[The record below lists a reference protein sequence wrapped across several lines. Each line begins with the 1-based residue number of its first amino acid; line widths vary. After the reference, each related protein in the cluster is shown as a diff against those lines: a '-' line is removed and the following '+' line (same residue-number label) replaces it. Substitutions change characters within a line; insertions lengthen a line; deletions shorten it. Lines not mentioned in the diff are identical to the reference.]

1 MNEENEKSVNE
12 VTDMGEDISPDEGN
26 GDASD
31 NADAADGANGADAAD
46 IHALEEQVAALT
58 AENVRLRNQLFC
70 EREGI
75 PRELAD
81 DIICAASA
89 RAVGGVSFKEA
100 AREIFGRISKF
111 GGSGQKIST
120 GVRSRREGNGDDVL
134 RRAFGLK

>member
-12 VTDMGEDISPDEGN
+12 ITDMGGDISPDDGN
-26 GDASD
+26 GDVD
-31 NADAADGANGADAAD
+31 VADVADVANAAD
-46 IHALEEQVAALT
+46 IHALEEKVAALT
-58 AENVRLRNQLFC
+58 AENAKLRNQLFC

-75 PRELAD
+75 PRELTE

-89 RAVGGVSFKEA
+89 RAVGGVSFEEA
-100 AREIFGRISKF
+100 ARDIFGRISKF

>member
-26 GDASD
+26 GDVD
-31 NADAADGANGADAAD
+31 VADVANAAD

-58 AENVRLRNQLFC
+58 AENAKLRNQLFC

-75 PRELAD
+75 PRELAE

-89 RAVGGVSFKEA
+89 RAVGGVSFEEA
-100 AREIFGRISKF
+100 ARDIFGRISKF

>member
-12 VTDMGEDISPDEGN
+12 ITDMGGDISPDEGN
-26 GDASD
+26 GDVD
-31 NADAADGANGADAAD
+31 VADVANAAD

-58 AENVRLRNQLFC
+58 AENAKLRNQLFC

-75 PRELAD
+75 PRELTE

-89 RAVGGVSFKEA
+89 RAVGGVSFEEA
-100 AREIFGRISKF
+100 ARDIFGRISKF
-111 GGSGQKIST
+111 GGSGQKISM

>member
-12 VTDMGEDISPDEGN
+12 ITDMGGDISSDDGN
-26 GDASD
+26 GDAD
-31 NADAADGANGADAAD
+31 VADVADVADAAD

-58 AENVRLRNQLFC
+58 AENAKLRNQLFC

-75 PRELAD
+75 PRELTE
-81 DIICAASA
+81 DIICAASV
-89 RAVGGVSFKEA
+89 RAVGGVSFEEA
-100 AREIFGRISKF
+100 ARDIFGRISKF

>member
-12 VTDMGEDISPDEGN
+12 ITDMGGDISPDEGN
-26 GDASD
+26 GDAD
-31 NADAADGANGADAAD
+31 VADVADVANAAD

-58 AENVRLRNQLFC
+58 AENAKLRNQLFC

-75 PRELAD
+75 PRELTE

-89 RAVGGVSFKEA
+89 RAVGGVSFEEA
-100 AREIFGRISKF
+100 ARDIFGRISKF

-120 GVRSRREGNGDDVL
+120 GVRSRRL
-134 RRAFGLK
+134 

>member
-12 VTDMGEDISPDEGN
+12 ITDMGGDISPDEGN
-26 GDASD
+26 GDVD
-31 NADAADGANGADAAD
+31 VADAADVANAAD

-58 AENVRLRNQLFC
+58 AENAKLRNQLFC

-75 PRELAD
+75 PRELTE

-89 RAVGGVSFKEA
+89 RAVGGVSFEEA
-100 AREIFGRISKF
+100 ARDIFGRISKF

>member
-12 VTDMGEDISPDEGN
+12 ITDMGGDLSPDEGN
-26 GDASD
+26 GDVD
-31 NADAADGANGADAAD
+31 VADVANAAD

-58 AENVRLRNQLFC
+58 AENAKLRNQLFC

-75 PRELAD
+75 PRELTE

-89 RAVGGVSFKEA
+89 RAVGGVSFEEA
-100 AREIFGRISKF
+100 ARDIFGRISKF

>member
-12 VTDMGEDISPDEGN
+12 VTDMGEEISPDEGN
-26 GDASD
+26 GDVD
-31 NADAADGANGADAAD
+31 VADVADGANAAD

-58 AENVRLRNQLFC
+58 AENAKLRNQLFC

-75 PRELAD
+75 PRELAE

-89 RAVGGVSFKEA
+89 RAVGGVSFEEA
-100 AREIFGRISKF
+100 ARDIFGRISKF

>member
-12 VTDMGEDISPDEGN
+12 ITDMGGDISSDEGN
-26 GDASD
+26 GDAD
-31 NADAADGANGADAAD
+31 VVDVADVADAADT
-46 IHALEEQVAALT
+46 HALEEQVAALT
-58 AENVRLRNQLFC
+58 AENAKLRNQLFC

-75 PRELAD
+75 PRELAE

-89 RAVGGVSFKEA
+89 RAVGGVSFEEA
-100 AREIFGRISKF
+100 ARDIFGRISKF

>member
-12 VTDMGEDISPDEGN
+12 ITDMGGDISSDEGN
-26 GDASD
+26 GDVD
-31 NADAADGANGADAAD
+31 VADVADVADAAD

-58 AENVRLRNQLFC
+58 AENAKLRNQLFC

-75 PRELAD
+75 PCELTE

-89 RAVGGVSFKEA
+89 RAVGGVSFEEA
-100 AREIFGRISKF
+100 ARDIFGRISKF

>member
-26 GDASD
+26 GDA
-31 NADAADGANGADAAD
+31 AD

-58 AENVRLRNQLFC
+58 AENAKLRNQLFC

-75 PRELAD
+75 PRELAE

-89 RAVGGVSFKEA
+89 RAVGGVSFEEA

-111 GGSGQKIST
+111 GGSCQKIST

>member
-12 VTDMGEDISPDEGN
+12 VTDMGKDISPDEGN
-26 GDASD
+26 GDVD
-31 NADAADGANGADAAD
+31 VADVADVANAAD

-58 AENVRLRNQLFC
+58 AENAKLRNQLFC

-89 RAVGGVSFKEA
+89 RAVGGVSFEEA

>member
-12 VTDMGEDISPDEGN
+12 ITDMGGDISPDEGN
-26 GDASD
+26 GDVD
-31 NADAADGANGADAAD
+31 VADVADVANAAD

-58 AENVRLRNQLFC
+58 AENAKLRNQLFC

-75 PRELAD
+75 PRELTE

-89 RAVGGVSFKEA
+89 RAVGGVSFEEA
-100 AREIFGRISKF
+100 ARDIFGRISKF

>member
-12 VTDMGEDISPDEGN
+12 ITDMGGDISPDEGN
-26 GDASD
+26 GDVD
-31 NADAADGANGADAAD
+31 VADVANAAD

-58 AENVRLRNQLFC
+58 AENAKLRNQLFC

-75 PRELAD
+75 PRELTE

-89 RAVGGVSFKEA
+89 RAVGGVSFEEA
-100 AREIFGRISKF
+100 ARDIFGRISKF
-111 GGSGQKIST
+111 GGSGQKLST

>member
-12 VTDMGEDISPDEGN
+12 ITDMGGDISPDEGN
-26 GDASD
+26 VDVDVAD
-31 NADAADGANGADAAD
+31 VADAADVANAAD

-58 AENVRLRNQLFC
+58 AENAKLRNQLFC

-75 PRELAD
+75 PRELAE

-89 RAVGGVSFKEA
+89 RAVGGVSFEEA
-100 AREIFGRISKF
+100 ARDIFGRISKF

>member
-12 VTDMGEDISPDEGN
+12 ITDMGGDISPDEGN
-26 GDASD
+26 GDVD
-31 NADAADGANGADAAD
+31 VADDVNVAD

-58 AENVRLRNQLFC
+58 AENAKLRNQLFC

-75 PRELAD
+75 PRELAE

-89 RAVGGVSFKEA
+89 RAVGGVSFEEA
-100 AREIFGRISKF
+100 ARDIFGRISKF

>member
-12 VTDMGEDISPDEGN
+12 ITDMGGDISPDEGN
-26 GDASD
+26 GDVD
-31 NADAADGANGADAAD
+31 VADVANAAD

-58 AENVRLRNQLFC
+58 AENAKLRNQLFC

-75 PRELAD
+75 PRELAE

-89 RAVGGVSFKEA
+89 RAVGGVSFEEA
-100 AREIFGRISKF
+100 ARDIFGRISKF

>member
-12 VTDMGEDISPDEGN
+12 ITDMGGDISPDEGN
-26 GDASD
+26 GDVD
-31 NADAADGANGADAAD
+31 VADVADVADAAD

-58 AENVRLRNQLFC
+58 AENAKLRNQLFC

-75 PRELAD
+75 PRELTE

-89 RAVGGVSFKEA
+89 RAVGGVSFEEA
-100 AREIFGRISKF
+100 ARDIFGRISKF

>member
-12 VTDMGEDISPDEGN
+12 ITDMGGDISPDEGN
-26 GDASD
+26 GDV
-31 NADAADGANGADAAD
+31 ANAAD

-58 AENVRLRNQLFC
+58 AENAKLRNQLFC

-75 PRELAD
+75 PRELTE

-89 RAVGGVSFKEA
+89 RAVGGVSFEEA
-100 AREIFGRISKF
+100 ARDIFGRISKF

>member
-1 MNEENEKSVNE
+1 MNEENKKSVNE
-12 VTDMGEDISPDEGN
+12 ITDMGGDISPDEGN
-26 GDASD
+26 GNVDV
-31 NADAADGANGADAAD
+31 ADVADVANAAD

-58 AENVRLRNQLFC
+58 AENAKLRNQLFC

-75 PRELAD
+75 PRELAE

-89 RAVGGVSFKEA
+89 RAVGGVSFEEA
-100 AREIFGRISKF
+100 ARDIFGRISKF

>member
-12 VTDMGEDISPDEGN
+12 ITDMGGGLSPDEGN
-26 GDASD
+26 GDVDVAD
-31 NADAADGANGADAAD
+31 VANATD

-58 AENVRLRNQLFC
+58 AENAKLRNQLFC

-75 PRELAD
+75 PRELAE

-89 RAVGGVSFKEA
+89 RAVGGVSFEEA
-100 AREIFGRISKF
+100 ARDIFGRISKF

>member
-12 VTDMGEDISPDEGN
+12 ITDMGGDISPDEGN
-26 GDASD
+26 GGVDV
-31 NADAADGANGADAAD
+31 ADVANAAD

-58 AENVRLRNQLFC
+58 AENAKLRNQLFC

-75 PRELAD
+75 PRELAE

-89 RAVGGVSFKEA
+89 RAVGGVSFEEA
-100 AREIFGRISKF
+100 ARDIFGRISKF

>member
-12 VTDMGEDISPDEGN
+12 ITDMGGDISPDEGN
-26 GDASD
+26 GDVD
-31 NADAADGANGADAAD
+31 VADVVISAD

-58 AENVRLRNQLFC
+58 AENAKLRNQLFC

-75 PRELAD
+75 PRELTE

-89 RAVGGVSFKEA
+89 RAVGGVSFEEA
-100 AREIFGRISKF
+100 ARDIFGRISKF

>member
-12 VTDMGEDISPDEGN
+12 ITDMGGDISPDEGN
-26 GDASD
+26 GDVD
-31 NADAADGANGADAAD
+31 VADIADVANAAD

-58 AENVRLRNQLFC
+58 AENAKLRNQLFC

-75 PRELAD
+75 PRELTE

-89 RAVGGVSFKEA
+89 RAVGGVSFEEA
-100 AREIFGRISKF
+100 ARDIFGRISKF

>member
-12 VTDMGEDISPDEGN
+12 ITDMGGDISPDEGN
-26 GDASD
+26 GDVD
-31 NADAADGANGADAAD
+31 DADVADVANAAD

-58 AENVRLRNQLFC
+58 AENAKLRNQLFC

-75 PRELAD
+75 PRELAE

-89 RAVGGVSFKEA
+89 RAVGGVSFEEA
-100 AREIFGRISKF
+100 ARDIFGRISKF

>member
-12 VTDMGEDISPDEGN
+12 ITDMGGDISPDEGN
-26 GDASD
+26 GDVD
-31 NADAADGANGADAAD
+31 DADVADVANAAD

-58 AENVRLRNQLFC
+58 AENAKLRNQLFC

-75 PRELAD
+75 PRELTE

-89 RAVGGVSFKEA
+89 RAVGGVSFEEA
-100 AREIFGRISKF
+100 ARDIFGRISKF

>member
-12 VTDMGEDISPDEGN
+12 ITNMGGDISPDEGN
-26 GDASD
+26 GDVD
-31 NADAADGANGADAAD
+31 VADVADAAD

-58 AENVRLRNQLFC
+58 AENAKLRNQLFC

-75 PRELAD
+75 PCELTE

-89 RAVGGVSFKEA
+89 RAVGGVSFEEA
-100 AREIFGRISKF
+100 ARDIFGRISKF

>member
-12 VTDMGEDISPDEGN
+12 ITDMGGDISPNEGN
-26 GDASD
+26 GDVDVADVD
-31 NADAADGANGADAAD
+31 NAAD

-58 AENVRLRNQLFC
+58 AENAKLRNQLFC

-75 PRELAD
+75 PRELAE

-89 RAVGGVSFKEA
+89 RAVGGVSFEEA
-100 AREIFGRISKF
+100 ARDIFGRISKF

>member
-12 VTDMGEDISPDEGN
+12 ITDMGGDISPDEGN
-26 GDASD
+26 GDVD
-31 NADAADGANGADAAD
+31 VADVADVANAADT
-46 IHALEEQVAALT
+46 HALEEQVAALT
-58 AENVRLRNQLFC
+58 AENAKLRNQLFC
-70 EREGI
+70 EKEGI
-75 PRELAD
+75 PRELTE

-89 RAVGGVSFKEA
+89 RAVEGVSFEEA
-100 AREIFGRISKF
+100 ARDIFGRISKF

>member
-12 VTDMGEDISPDEGN
+12 ITDMGGDISPDEGN
-26 GDASD
+26 GDVD
-31 NADAADGANGADAAD
+31 VADVADVADAAD

-58 AENVRLRNQLFC
+58 AENAKLRNQLFC

-75 PRELAD
+75 PRELAE

-89 RAVGGVSFKEA
+89 RAVGGVSFEEA
-100 AREIFGRISKF
+100 ARDIFGRISKF

>member
-12 VTDMGEDISPDEGN
+12 ITDMGEDISPDEGN
-26 GDASD
+26 GDVD
-31 NADAADGANGADAAD
+31 VADVANAAD

-58 AENVRLRNQLFC
+58 AENAKLRNQLFC

-75 PRELAD
+75 PRELTE

-89 RAVGGVSFKEA
+89 RAVRGVSFEEA
-100 AREIFGRISKF
+100 ARDIFGRISKF

>member
-12 VTDMGEDISPDEGN
+12 ITDMGGDISPDGGN
-26 GDASD
+26 GDVD
-31 NADAADGANGADAAD
+31 VANAAD

-58 AENVRLRNQLFC
+58 AENAKLRNQLFC

-75 PRELAD
+75 PRELAE

-89 RAVGGVSFKEA
+89 RAVGGVSFEEA
-100 AREIFGRISKF
+100 ARDIFGRISKF

>member
-12 VTDMGEDISPDEGN
+12 ITDMGGDISPDDGN
-26 GDASD
+26 GDAD
-31 NADAADGANGADAAD
+31 VADVANAAD

-58 AENVRLRNQLFC
+58 AENAKLRNQLFC

-75 PRELAD
+75 PRELAE

-89 RAVGGVSFKEA
+89 RAVGGVSFEEA
-100 AREIFGRISKF
+100 ARDIFGRISKF
-111 GGSGQKIST
+111 GGSCQKIST

>member
-1 MNEENEKSVNE
+1 MNEENKKSVNE
-12 VTDMGEDISPDEGN
+12 ITDMGGDISPDEGN
-26 GDASD
+26 GDVD
-31 NADAADGANGADAAD
+31 VADVADVANAAD

-58 AENVRLRNQLFC
+58 AENAKLRNQLFC

-75 PRELAD
+75 PRELAE

-89 RAVGGVSFKEA
+89 RAVGGVSFEEA
-100 AREIFGRISKF
+100 ARDIFGRISKF

>member
-1 MNEENEKSVNE
+1 MNEENKKSVNE
-12 VTDMGEDISPDEGN
+12 ITDMGGDISPDEGN
-26 GDASD
+26 GDVD
-31 NADAADGANGADAAD
+31 VADVADVANAAD

-58 AENVRLRNQLFC
+58 AENAKLRNQLFC

-75 PRELAD
+75 PRELAE

-89 RAVGGVSFKEA
+89 RAVGGVSFEEA
-100 AREIFGRISKF
+100 ARDIFGRISKF

-120 GVRSRREGNGDDVL
+120 GVRSRRKGNGDDVL

>member
-12 VTDMGEDISPDEGN
+12 ITDMGGDISPDEGN
-26 GDASD
+26 GDVD
-31 NADAADGANGADAAD
+31 VADVADVANAAD
-46 IHALEEQVAALT
+46 IHALEEQVATLT
-58 AENVRLRNQLFC
+58 AENAKLRNQLFC

-75 PRELAD
+75 PRELAE

-89 RAVGGVSFKEA
+89 RAVGGVSFEEA
-100 AREIFGRISKF
+100 ARDIFGRISKF